1 MHLSNRTL
9 SIWQWSV
16 RSFSLVLSLRLNIP
30 ILLLKNDD
38 HLFICMTIIFS
49 LIDSPVI
56 NSEFLFTPVGAKYQE
71 TFVLNGTLTCG
82 SPSPE
87 VLATST
93 TITYTRIEG
102 HEEFTRAKNYVD
114 ELIQK
119 RNFSSKVFATSYK
132 YRIWETVE
140 SIGI

>member
-1 MHLSNRTL
+1 MKVDMFKEILPA
-9 SIWQWSV
+9 IGKKD
-16 RSFSLVLSLRLNIP
+16 RSFYA
-30 ILLLKNDD
+30 LL
-38 HLFICMTIIFS
+38 
-49 LIDSPVI
+49 
-56 NSEFLFTPVGAKYQE
+56 SEFLFTPIGAKYQDH
-71 TFVLNGTLTCG
+71 FVLNGTLACG

-93 TITYTRIEG
+93 TITYNRKDG
-102 HEEFTRAKNYVD
+102 HKEFTRAKDYVD

-132 YRIWETVE
+132 YRTWETVE